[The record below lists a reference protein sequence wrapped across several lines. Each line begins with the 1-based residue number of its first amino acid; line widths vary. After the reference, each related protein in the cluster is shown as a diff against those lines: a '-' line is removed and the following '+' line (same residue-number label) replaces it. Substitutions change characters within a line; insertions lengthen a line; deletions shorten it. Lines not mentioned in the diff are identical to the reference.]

1 MKRKALFFDIDG
13 TLLVD
18 ASKELPKSAALALT
32 EARRAG
38 HLVFINSGR
47 TRCLM
52 KDVEGKVPVDGYLC
66 GCGTYIEAEGK
77 PCSTEKS
84 PQNAVGSSKRRS
96 SSANLTES

>member
-18 ASKELPKSAALALT
+18 ASKELPKSAAAAIT

-38 HLVFINSGR
+38 HLIFINSGR

-66 GCGTYIEAEGK
+66 GCGTYIDLREAPDGAPESD
-77 PCSTEKS
+77 PRVQT
-84 PQNAVGSSKRRS
+84 RRDP
-96 SSANLTES
+96 

>member
-66 GCGTYIEAEGK
+66 GCGTYIEAEK

>member
-18 ASKELPKSAALALT
+18 ASKELPKSAAIALT

-38 HLVFINSGR
+38 HLIFINSGR

-66 GCGTYIEAEGK
+66 GRGNLHRGGG
-77 PCSTEKS
+77 KS
-84 PQNAVGSSKRRS
+84 PASQENFRKAPDGAS
-96 SSANLTES
+96 ESDPKV

>member
-66 GCGTYIEAEGK
+66 GCGTYIEAEG
-77 PCSTEKS
+77 S
-84 PQNAVGSSKRRS
+84 PAPQK
-96 SSANLTES
+96 NLRKTPLGAPKGDPRVQT